1 MLRNLFLGLLLA
13 NLLVAGWQ
21 LWIVPDEV
29 AATVLEAGG
38 KEAELVLAS
47 PGASASADNQPARVA
62 EAPSRA
68 QDAPGGRCFRIGPL
82 ADAGAADGVRRR
94 LQREGITVSQ
104 NSAEGQIWVGH
115 WVQIPN
121 VGTRQQAEAMVSR
134 LNAGGLPDAY
144 ILDSAGSVSISL
156 GVFRDRERA
165 DKRVADAQRLGLGA
179 SVSDRYRPGVQYWL
193 LATVP
198 ANRPAALPD
207 VAGDSGQILRSEPVP
222 CAPAGIGGATA
233 IN

>member
-1 MLRNLFLGLLLA
+1 MRNLFLGLLLA

-38 KEAELVLAS
+38 KDAELVLAL
-47 PGASASADNQPARVA
+47 PAVGNQPARVA
-62 EAPSRA
+62 KAPGRDQGA
-68 QDAPGGRCFRIGPL
+68 GGGRCYRIGPL
-82 ADAGAADGVRRR
+82 ADAGVADAVRRR

-121 VGTRQQAEAMVSR
+121 AGTRQQAEATVSR
-134 LNAGGLPDAY
+134 LTAGGLPDAY
-144 ILDSAGSVSISL
+144 ILDTAGTISISL
-156 GVFRDRERA
+156 GVFRDRQRA
-165 DKRVADAQRLGLGA
+165 EKVAADARRLGLQPLI
-179 SVSDRYRPGVQYWL
+179 SDRHRPGVQYWL

-198 ANRPAALPD
+198 SGRPAALPD

-222 CAPAGIGGATA
+222 CAPAGIGGVTA
-233 IN
+233 VD